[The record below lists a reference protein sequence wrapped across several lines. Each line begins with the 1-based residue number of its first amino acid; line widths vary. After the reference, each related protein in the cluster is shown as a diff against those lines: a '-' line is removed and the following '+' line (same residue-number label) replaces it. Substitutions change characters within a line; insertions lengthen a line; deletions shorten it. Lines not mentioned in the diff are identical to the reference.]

1 MGTSRARILLLAEM
15 KSARLFWSL
24 EWSSRH
30 KGVSNKTKDYHI
42 SPQEAVPEGR
52 DGCPHGVQL
61 TLSGERGGGEDSTV
75 KWPSQQGTK
84 FKIK

>member
-1 MGTSRARILLLAEM
+1 MGTSQARILLLAEM

-30 KGVSNKTKDYHI
+30 KGISNKTKDYHI

-52 DGCPHGVQL
+52 DGSPHGVQL
-61 TLSGERGGGEDSTV
+61 TLSGEGRRGEGSTV
-75 KWPSQQGTK
+75 KRPSQQGTE
-84 FKIK
+84 FKM